1 MARLSPENVQRARD
15 LIAVY
20 PQKRSALIPILHI
33 VQEQDG
39 WLTEDA
45 MAHVAELL
53 DLTPAEVY
61 GTASFYDMLFT
72 EPVGKHLV
80 SICTNIACLL
90 NGGYELLE
98 HAEESLGVKAGGT
111 TADGQFTL
119 EEVEC
124 IADCG
129 RAPCL
134 AVNWRF
140 FGNVSNAEFDT
151 LVSDLRTGKLSETV
165 PPHGTLNRVRRDIT
179 AWGGGVEAARAARTA
194 LEQRWSAADA
204 AAAPAAETAT
214 PTPSEKDDRGE
225 QQPAS
230 SASTEAAPKEA
241 EQLEETGDTAGDT
254 AGGDAADEAT
264 EDKG

>member
-15 LIAVY
+15 LIAIY
-20 PQKRSALIPILHI
+20 PVPRSALIPILHI
-33 VQEQDG
+33 AQEQDG

-45 MAHVAELL
+45 MEHVAELVG
-53 DLTPAEVY
+53 LTAAEVY

-98 HAEESLGVKAGGT
+98 HAEETLGVKAGGT
-111 TADGQFTL
+111 TAEGQFTL

-140 FGNVSNAEFDT
+140 FGDVSNADFDR

-179 AWGGGVEAARAARTA
+179 AWAGGVDTARAARIA
-194 LEQRWSAADA
+194 MEEKWA
-204 AAAPAAETAT
+204 AAAPPAPPAEAPA
-214 PTPSEKDDRGE
+214 PTEKDQRGE
-225 QQPAS
+225 AQPAS
-230 SASTEAAPKEA
+230 PAATETAAKEA
-241 EQLEETGDTAGDT
+241 DTLEEKGDTTGS
-254 AGGDAADEAT
+254 EAET
-264 EDKG
+264 PEDGAE